1 MLEGLKALSAEVPAG
16 APKAALPRV
25 ARVSS
30 NVLERLDLE
39 LAAGAGRSRVL
50 LTGQIGVGKST
61 ELWAFRRKCA
71 ESQSILAI
79 VCDLEREMSPERCGP
94 IGVLLAIFRD
104 AWSFH
109 RLCFHKPPPNDIT
122 DRVLSTLVDWLKA
135 KKTDEGY
142 VFRFGGM
149 DFPLDL
155 SNEKSRIVAIILGKA
170 TQHQALSDRD
180 PTEGLVPD
188 QLVYECNRYLQYLNR
203 RTNKEVVLLVD
214 HVDKIRD
221 ESAARATLID
231 AVSHWGRLDASLVM
245 TAPYEFTLGAMR
257 SSVEGFW
264 GRPAVVYPEPIP
276 SLVAS
281 NGDDPVPDFYREIIG
296 ACGLTDLLSDDDLR
310 VLAHYSGG
318 IPRTFV
324 LLLAATLRNAIFATA
339 ERVEA
344 IHVRM
349 AVSEAQADYQDYP
362 DADLQRLDEIERT
375 QQGLGRAMELLRSP
389 IGLLVQPAPDRGT
402 VFRVHP
408 LAERSLRLYR
418 ERGGYSRTAER

>member
-1 MLEGLKALSAEVPAG
+1 M
-16 APKAALPRV
+16 AALPRV
-25 ARVSS
+25 ARGSS
-30 NVLERLDLE
+30 NVVERLDLE

-61 ELWAFRRKCA
+61 ELWAFRQKCR
-71 ESQSILAI
+71 ESRSMLAI
-79 VCDLEREMSPERCGP
+79 VCDLEREMSPERCGA

-109 RLCFHKPPPNDIT
+109 NVFFYGEPPEDIT
-122 DRVLSTLVDWLKA
+122 DRVLSALVDWLKA
-135 KKTDEGY
+135 TKNDKGY

-149 DFPLDL
+149 DFSMDL
-155 SNEKSRIVAIILGKA
+155 LQGKSRVVAIILGKA
-170 TQHQALSDRD
+170 AQHQALREPD
-180 PTEGLVPD
+180 PSEGLVPD
-188 QLVYECNRYLQYLNR
+188 KLVALCNEYLRYLKNR
-203 RTNKEVVLLVD
+203 TKKRVLLLVD
-214 HVDKIRD
+214 HVDKIRS
-221 ESAARATLID
+221 ETAARATLID
-231 AVSHWGRLDASLVM
+231 AVSHWDRLDASLVM

-281 NGDDPVPDFYREIIG
+281 NGDDPVPAFYKAIIG

-310 VLAHYSGG
+310 VLAYYSGG

-324 LLLAATLRNAIFATA
+324 LLLAATLRNAIFAAA

-344 IHVRM
+344 THVRM

-375 QQGLGRAMELLRSP
+375 QQGLAGATELLRSP
-389 IGLLVQPAPDRGT
+389 IGLLVQPSPDRGT

>member
-1 MLEGLKALSAEVPAG
+1 V
-16 APKAALPRV
+16 V
-25 ARVSS
+25 
-30 NVLERLDLE
+30 ERLDLE
-39 LAAGAGRSRVL
+39 LAAGAGPSRVL

-61 ELWAFRRKCA
+61 ELWAFANKYA
-71 ESQSILAI
+71 QSPSVLTII
-79 VCDLEREMSPERCGP
+79 CDLEKEMSPERCGA

-109 RLCFHKPPPNDIT
+109 TNVLFKSEVPPEGIT
-122 DRVLSTLVDWLKA
+122 DQVLSALVDWLKA
-135 KKTDEGY
+135 TKNDKGY

-149 DFPLDL
+149 DFSMDL
-155 SNEKSRIVAIILGKA
+155 SQGRANLSEGKSRIVAIILGKA
-170 TQHQALSDRD
+170 AQHQALRERD
-180 PTEGLVPD
+180 PSEGLVPD
-188 QLVYECNRYLQYLNR
+188 KLVALCNEYLRYLKNR
-203 RTNKEVVLLVD
+203 SKKRVVLLLD
-214 HVDKIRD
+214 HVDKIRS
-221 ESAARATLID
+221 ETAARETLID
-231 AVSHWGRLDASLVM
+231 AVSHWDRLDASLVM

-281 NGDDPVPDFYREIIG
+281 NGDDPVPDFYKEIIG
-296 ACGLTDLLSDDDLR
+296 ACGLTDLLSDNDLR
-310 VLAHYSGG
+310 VLAYYSGG

-324 LLLAATLRNAIFATA
+324 LLLAATLRNAIFAAA
-339 ERVEA
+339 ERVEVT
-344 IHVRM
+344 HVRM

-362 DADLQRLDEIERT
+362 DEHLQLLDEIERT

-389 IGLLVQPAPDRGT
+389 IGLLVQPVPDGGT

-418 ERGGYSRTAER
+418 ERRGPSRTAER